1 MSTPDQSNKIA
12 QFIQITQATPV
23 EASAALS
30 AANWDLDSAV
40 TLFFEGQGEL
50 DNEQHELSRP
60 QASPPVS
67 SASSSAAP
75 SRSQSQG
82 KSSKRFA
89 TLSDLG
95 HSSQA
100 AGGQS
105 DSDDEPEKNWFT
117 GGEKSG
123 LAVHKPNKRD
133 VFASGNKLVED
144 IIKRSQ
150 RQQQE
155 DNSEG
160 ESDAEETNHFGGT
173 GHRLGNN
180 EVPSQVINAGPSS
193 NRNRPARVT
202 RTLTFWR
209 DGFSV
214 EDSPLYRYDDP
225 SNIPHLKAIEQGK
238 APISIL
244 NVEYGQGVD
253 VHVIRKLDEDYVAP
267 KRKVGG
273 FHGQGQRLG
282 SPVPGE
288 RSKSP
293 TPAAE
298 TTARNSAASGVSTLA
313 EPENADAQVQVQLG
327 DGSRH
332 RRRFVSTGPVQQ
344 LYDFVDSMSSSQR
357 AYTLQTTF
365 PMKKLED
372 KDISLKEAGL
382 VGSVVIQRWN

>member
-23 EASAALS
+23 EASAVLS

-50 DNEQHELSRP
+50 GNEQREQP
-60 QASPPVS
+60 QASAPVS
-67 SASSSAAP
+67 SASSSTAP
-75 SRSQSQG
+75 SRSQSQA
-82 KSSKRFA
+82 KLSKRFA
-89 TLSDLG
+89 TLSDLD

-155 DNSEG
+155 DNSDG

-173 GHRLGNN
+173 GHRLGSH
-180 EVPSQVINAGPSS
+180 EVASQVINAGPSS
-193 NRNRPARVT
+193 SRDRPARVT

-288 RSKSP
+288 KSKSP
-293 TPAAE
+293 APVVE
-298 TTARNSAASGVSTLA
+298 PTASSSAASGVSTPA
-313 EPENADAQVQVQLG
+313 EPDNADAQVQVQLG

-332 RRRFVSTGPVQQ
+332 RRRFVSMGPVQQ
-344 LYDFVDSMSSSQR
+344 LYDFVDSVSSSER

-372 KDISLKEAGL
+372 RNISLKEAGL

>member
-12 QFIQITQATPV
+12 QFIQITQASPV
-23 EASAALS
+23 EASAILS
-30 AANWDLDSAV
+30 AANWDVDSAV
-40 TLFFEGQGEL
+40 TLFFEGQGESA
-50 DNEQHELSRP
+50 NEHP
-60 QASPPVS
+60 QQEQPQQNIAH
-67 SASSSAAP
+67 ASSSTSSSTAP

-82 KSSKRFA
+82 KSTKRFA
-89 TLSDLG
+89 TLSDLDR
-95 HSSQA
+95 SSQA
-100 AGGQS
+100 VGGQA

-155 DNSEG
+155 DDSEG
-160 ESDAEETNHFGGT
+160 ESDGEDGNHFGGT
-173 GHRLGNN
+173 GHRLGSN
-180 EVPSQVINAGPSS
+180 EVPSQVVNAGPSNS
-193 NRNRPARVT
+193 SGRLARVT

-209 DGFSV
+209 NGFSV
-214 EDSPLYRYDDP
+214 EDGALYRYDDP
-225 SNIPHLKAIEQGK
+225 NNIPHLKAIEQGK

-244 NVEYGQGVD
+244 NVEYGQSVD

-267 KRKVGG
+267 KRKIGG

-288 RSKSP
+288 KTKSP
-293 TPAAE
+293 TPVAE
-298 TTARNSAASGVSTLA
+298 SSATSNAGTSTPS

-332 RRRFVSTGPVQQ
+332 RRRFLSTGPVQQ
-344 LYDFVDSMSSSQR
+344 LYDFVDSVSTSGR
-357 AYTLQTTF
+357 PYTLQTSF

-372 KDISLKEAGL
+372 KTISLKEAGL

>member
-12 QFIQITQATPV
+12 QFVQITQATPA
-23 EASAALS
+23 EASAVLS

-40 TLFFEGQGEL
+40 TLFFEGKGEL
-50 DNEQHELSRP
+50 DNEQHEQP
-60 QASPPVS
+60 QASAPVS
-67 SASSSAAP
+67 SASSSTAP
-75 SRSQSQG
+75 SRSQS

-89 TLSDLG
+89 TLSDLE

-100 AGGQS
+100 AGGHS

-150 RQQQE
+150 RQQQD

-160 ESDAEETNHFGGT
+160 ESDGEETSHFVGT
-173 GHRLGNN
+173 GHRLGNH
-180 EVPSQVINAGPSS
+180 EVPSQAINAGPSS
-193 NRNRPARVT
+193 SRDRPPRVT

-209 DGFSV
+209 NGFSV

-253 VHVIRKLDEDYVAP
+253 VHVIRKLDEDYAAP

-273 FHGQGQRLG
+273 FHGHGQRLG

-288 RSKSP
+288 KSKSP
-293 TPAAE
+293 TPVPEPAVSS
-298 TTARNSAASGVSTLA
+298 SAASESSTPA
-313 EPENADAQVQVQLG
+313 EPENADAPVQIQLG

-332 RRRFVSTGPVQQ
+332 RRRFVGAGPVQQ
-344 LYDFVDSMSSSQR
+344 LYDFVDSVSPSQR

-372 KDISLKEAGL
+372 RDISLKEAGL
-382 VGSVVIQRWN
+382 VGSVVIQRWD